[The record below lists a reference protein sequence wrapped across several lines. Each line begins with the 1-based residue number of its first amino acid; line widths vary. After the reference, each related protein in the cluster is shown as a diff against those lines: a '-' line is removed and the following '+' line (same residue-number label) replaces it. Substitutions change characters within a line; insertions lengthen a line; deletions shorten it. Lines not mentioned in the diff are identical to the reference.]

1 MKIIRK
7 TPDGQRRET
16 LLKEY
21 FITASLIALLKR
33 VGEQAGRAA
42 LQPELPE
49 LKPAVARVRR

>member
-33 VGEQAGRAA
+33 AGEQAARATMQ
-42 LQPELPE
+42 QPEM
-49 LKPAVARVRR
+49 KPAVARVRR

>member
-7 TPDGQRRET
+7 TPDGRRRET

-33 VGEQAGRAA
+33 AGEQAARAT
-42 LQPELPE
+42 LQPEM
-49 LKPAVARVRR
+49 KPAVARIRR